1 MKEEEEIFWMVYVD
15 GGKAPAVRWTSLE
28 QAESEAQ
35 RLATKEGRI
44 AYVLEGVSGY
54 RIPKPQVGRFALK
67 LPDTGSKFSSTTGCG
82 GSYEFKK

>member
-28 QAESEAQ
+28 QAESEAK
-35 RLATKEGRI
+35 RLAIAEDRI

-54 RIPKPQVGRFALK
+54 RIPKHIAERFDLK
-67 LPDTGSKFSSTTGCG
+67 
-82 GSYEFKK
+82 